1 MKKADNIWIKKEI
14 PPFLISLESER
25 EQLQSA
31 ERKTRQ
37 RPRHPRPL
45 HLSVR
50 VRQQSGQQQSHSRQQ
65 LTCLHPA
72 SQPRSP
78 AWRRRRSYASV
89 HTPPQSP
96 ARAPDLTGRASHRGG
111 QPTDAWWRCLCSQ
124 RSVELLVVWFY
135 SVIYLFLLSVGAYL
149 SRFPTRLYYS
159 PKQERCD
166 SISLHVVRNRT
177 PISGQSGWDC

>member
-1 MKKADNIWIKKEI
+1 MIKLSVSKISLSNTKCSIFNLYLWKTIQCCEESWQHLNTKEI

-25 EQLQSA
+25 EQLQST

-72 SQPRSP
+72 SQPCSP
-78 AWRRRRSYASV
+78 ACRRRRSYASV

-111 QPTDAWWRCLCSQ
+111 QPTDARWRCLCSQ
-124 RSVELLVVWFY
+124 RSVELLIVRFY
-135 SVIYLFLLSVGAYL
+135 SVIYLFLLSVEAYL
-149 SRFPTRLYYS
+149 SRFPT
-159 PKQERCD
+159 
-166 SISLHVVRNRT
+166 
-177 PISGQSGWDC
+177 